1 MKKYFLMTVF
11 AITVSASMQA
21 NNNSDINKLVNKNLK
36 VPAQLKNQ
44 KLNEKV
50 NVQFKMSKNGEVTLV
65 DVKSN
70 NEELRK
76 YVEKNFSKIDWS
88 TTEIH
93 PETVYSLNIN
103 FRVL

>member
-1 MKKYFLMTVF
+1 MTVF